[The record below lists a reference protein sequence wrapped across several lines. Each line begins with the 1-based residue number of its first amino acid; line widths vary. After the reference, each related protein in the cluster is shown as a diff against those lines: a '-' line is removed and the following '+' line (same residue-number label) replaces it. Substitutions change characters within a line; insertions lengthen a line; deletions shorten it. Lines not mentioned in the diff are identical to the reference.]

1 MRKTEQPDVVTV
13 HEQLSLSSYIL
24 PHVVRP
30 RRYLYIYIF
39 YEKKRENDSEKSTVK
54 TYKFREKYLKPR
66 DIERRV
72 VKICYNSF
80 WYKVAKGTKWFVRV

>member
-1 MRKTEQPDVVTV
+1 M
-13 HEQLSLSSYIL
+13 SLPFTSNFPSL
-24 PHVVRP
+24 PISFPMSLGHVVI
-30 RRYLYIYIF
+30 YIYIYIF

-54 TYKFREKYLKPR
+54 TYKYREKYLKPR